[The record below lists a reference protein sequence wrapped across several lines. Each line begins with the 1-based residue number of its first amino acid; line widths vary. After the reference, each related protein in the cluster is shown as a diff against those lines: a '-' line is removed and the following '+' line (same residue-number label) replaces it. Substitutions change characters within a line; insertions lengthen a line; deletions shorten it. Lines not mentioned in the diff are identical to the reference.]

1 MEDDKLKDLFQ
12 DFDPKLSSSCQF
24 MSRLQKSM
32 EAVEIV
38 RRHNHALKKRNKLAV
53 AIAAG
58 CGFAAGVLFMSL
70 IPLVSDWIST
80 FGISLSHIR
89 INSLTVDYSLVAW
102 GLLAVA
108 CGITSLNAYEIA
120 LAWLT
125 PKGNLS

>member
-1 MEDDKLKDLFQ
+1 
-12 DFDPKLSSSCQF
+12 
-24 MSRLQKSM
+24 M